1 MKKNEKKIQA
11 ALLVTGFILI
21 LLTYFYYPNI
31 KKNRSLVER
40 EIEENLPII
49 SDNVDEKFTLFQNLE
64 YQGFYDLDK
73 KFIVKSEKAQ
83 INEEEPDIVLMVDM
97 HVILYLKDGRI
108 INIMSDK
115 GKYNKVSY
123 DCFFEQNVRATD
135 GDTKIFSDNLDLLG
149 NESSLKI
156 YDNVRIN
163 YPTGS
168 SLAADKIDYNFEKK
182 HFKIS
187 MYEDKRIKM
196 KVFNE

>member
-21 LLTYFYYPNI
+21 LLTYFYYPNM
-31 KKNRSLVER
+31 KKNKSFVER

-49 SDNVDEKFTLFQNLE
+49 SDDTDEKFTLFQNLE

-123 DCFFEQNVRATD
+123 DCLFEQNVRATD
-135 GDTKIFSDNLDLLG
+135 GETKIFSDNLDLLG
-149 NESSLKI
+149 NESSVKI
-156 YDNVRIN
+156 YNNVSIN

-168 SLAADKIDYNFEKK
+168 SLAADKIDYDFVKK
-182 HFKIS
+182 HFKVS

>member
-21 LLTYFYYPNI
+21 LLTYFYYPNM
-31 KKNRSLVER
+31 KKNKSLVER

-49 SDNVDEKFTLFQNLE
+49 SDAVDEKFTLFQNLE

-115 GKYNKVSY
+115 GKYNKVNY
-123 DCFFEQNVRATD
+123 DCLFEQNVRATD
-135 GDTKIFSDNLDLLG
+135 GETKIFSDNLDLLG
-149 NESSLKI
+149 NESSVKV
-156 YDNVRIN
+156 YNNVSIN

-168 SLAADKIDYNFEKK
+168 WLRADKVDYDFETKF
-182 HFKIS
+182 FKVS
-187 MYEDKRIKM
+187 MFDDKQINM
-196 KVFNE
+196 KIFK